1 MPIAEERRKIM
12 KKALSILLVLV
23 ICLSLCAC
31 GGGKDTPAAETPT
44 EKTMDKNDTANYV
57 GEWETEHFRLTI
69 TKGGVGRYENL
80 MKPDEAKEIYDLNWE
95 VKDEVLIT
103 QISFFGIENKAVLEL
118 NEDGTVL
125 NVLQM
130 GFPVYIEGETEFT
143 KK

>member
-1 MPIAEERRKIM
+1 M

-23 ICLSLCAC
+23 LCLSLCAC
-31 GGGKDTPAAETPT
+31 GGGNDTPATEAPT
-44 EKTMDKNDTANYV
+44 EKTMDKNDTSNYV
-57 GEWETEHFRLTI
+57 GEWANEYFSLTI
-69 TKGGVGRYENL
+69 TKGGVGRYTNL
-80 MKPDEAKEIYDLNWE
+80 SNGGKEQYDLNWE

-103 QISFFGIENKAVLEL
+103 QISFFGMEHKAVLEL

-130 GFPVYIEGETEFT
+130 GFPVYHEGLNTFT